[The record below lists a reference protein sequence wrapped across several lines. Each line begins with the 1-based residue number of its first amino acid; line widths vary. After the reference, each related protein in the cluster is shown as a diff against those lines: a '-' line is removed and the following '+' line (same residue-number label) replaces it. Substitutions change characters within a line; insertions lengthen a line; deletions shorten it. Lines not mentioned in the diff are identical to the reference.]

1 MGSLLKLLRLHDA
14 TPVERRAT
22 LWTAA
27 FFFCVLC
34 AYYLL
39 RPLREEVG
47 TAFGTENLLR
57 LFRLTFVFITLLNPP
72 YMLLANRL
80 PTSRFLPLVMHG
92 FAASFVVLA
101 AVSAVVPP
109 LQQGVFSWSSP
120 ECLVAAFFYSWVTT
134 FVVCGVA
141 LVWVHAVDF
150 FTTQQGKRLFG
161 FVSVGGTLGAI
172 AGSLLVK
179 VSTSSDRWFGILA
192 AAVALELGVL
202 CYFRSRDACER
213 MVGGATVARS
223 RIASSGV
230 WRGIALVARSRY
242 LLGIAGFV
250 MLASIVA
257 TAFYYTLN
265 DLAVGQIA
273 DSKDRRAL
281 FADINLYQ
289 NLAALL
295 LQVWVTRV
303 ACLRLGVAVVLC
315 VMPLASLSGIWLAAM
330 APAVGV
336 FAAFEVLRRTL
347 QFAFDKPARE
357 VLFTPLGLEEK
368 YKSKAFLDT
377 AVLRCGDLI
386 GAHLNDL
393 LIRWKVSGGQLA
405 AVATPAMAFWAMI
418 GWWLGRQ
425 CHHKERTGEAR
436 SADQPASIR

>member
-1 MGSLLKLLRLHDA
+1 MGPLLKLLRLHDA
-14 TPVERRAT
+14 TAVERRAT

-47 TAFGTENLLR
+47 TAFGKENLLR
-57 LFRLTFVFITLLNPP
+57 LFTLTFVFITLLNPL

-80 PTSRFLPLVMHG
+80 PTSRFLPRVMHG
-92 FAASFVVLA
+92 FTASFVVLA

-109 LQQGVFSWSSP
+109 LQQGVFAWSSP
-120 ECLVAAFFYSWVTT
+120 ECLVAAFFYSWVTA

-161 FVSVGGTLGAI
+161 LVSVGGTLGAI
-172 AGSLLVK
+172 AGSLLVR
-179 VSTSSDRWFGILA
+179 VSTDLDRWLVMLA
-192 AAVALELGVL
+192 AAAALELGVV
-202 CYFRSRDACER
+202 CYFRSLAACEQL
-213 MVGGATVARS
+213 VGGAAAGRT

-230 WRGIALVARSRY
+230 LRGLVLVVRSRY
-242 LLGIAGFV
+242 LLGIAAFV
-250 MLASIVA
+250 MLAAIVA
-257 TAFYYTLN
+257 TAFYYMLN
-265 DLAVGQIA
+265 DLAVGQIV

-289 NLAALL
+289 NLTSLV

-303 ACLRLGVAVVLC
+303 AFLRLGVAVVLC
-315 VMPLASLSGIWLAAM
+315 VMPLVSLFGIGLAAI

-357 VLFTPLGLEEK
+357 VLYTPLSLEEK

-386 GAHLNDL
+386 GAFLNDL
-393 LIRWKVSGGQLA
+393 LVRWKVTGGQLA
-405 AVATPAMAFWAMI
+405 VVATPAMAFWAMI

-425 CHHKERTGEAR
+425 CHHKERTAGQQAQ
-436 SADQPASIR
+436 DQPASIR